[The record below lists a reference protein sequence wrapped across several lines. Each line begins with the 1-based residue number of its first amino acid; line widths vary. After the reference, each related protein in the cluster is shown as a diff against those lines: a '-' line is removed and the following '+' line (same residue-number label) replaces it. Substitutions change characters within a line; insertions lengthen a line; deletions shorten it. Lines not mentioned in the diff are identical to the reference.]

1 MADLGVKP
9 AIAAVAVMPVLCL
22 VLQPVREGVCA
33 LEDME
38 HARRG
43 EEAPLP
49 RRTGVMA
56 RGGFLTFS
64 WPQRSR
70 GSYSGYRGCDD

>member
-22 VLQPVREGVCA
+22 VLQPVREGVRA

-38 HARRG
+38 HARRA
-43 EEAPLP
+43 EETLLP
-49 RRTGVMA
+49 GRTGVMA

-64 WPQRSR
+64 SPQRSHE
-70 GSYSGYRGCDD
+70 SYSGYRGCDE